1 MPPMV
6 MRRKS
11 KNHFFPHLGV
21 KGSKVFLLQGGGEV
35 DLLSPLLPP
44 RRSLSGERSDDN
56 RDSGTSNS
64 SGGQEVVEDAVARN
78 DNNSLYA
85 SSEDSDPDQ
94 EVDEDLGIFDLERD
108 TEDENNGVNYRVL
121 GQVADQSQVDGDRY
135 QQQQR
140 KYKEEWNALTD
151 PLTQMKVK
159 CKPPKQQGIDIGS
172 RIQERRGLKRKGYV
186 VDKVEHSSP
195 WAIRFDGASQDENDL
210 EYLTSHQIKRLKDT
224 RVFEWKAVK
233 YSVPDDPVVPFQ
245 DHGCVGFD
253 FHEFSAEKIDID
265 NKDENYSYPFL
276 KLFQHLWPGKLVKM
290 KA

>member
-151 PLTQMKVK
+151 LLTQMKVK

-253 FHEFSAEKIDID
+253 FREFSAEKIDID